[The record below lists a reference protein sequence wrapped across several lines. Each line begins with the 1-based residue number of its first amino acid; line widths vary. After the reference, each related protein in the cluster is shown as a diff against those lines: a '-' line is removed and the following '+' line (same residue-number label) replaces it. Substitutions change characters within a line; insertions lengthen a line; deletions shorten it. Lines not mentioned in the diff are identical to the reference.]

1 MKPIILFDWGD
12 TLMVD
17 FSTQP
22 ELGIEGKMCDW
33 KVVEAVEGAQEAL
46 SQLSAIY
53 DIYIAT
59 SAAES
64 SPKEIEQAF
73 ARVGLDH
80 YIKGYFCQQ
89 NLGLAKRSVE
99 FYQRIC
105 QELRIEPE
113 QAIMVGDTL
122 EKDIFPAKKAGLSA
136 IWFNPSK
143 QPAVGGEPENPDY
156 ESVETIK
163 PQFSHM
169 AELNQLLS

>member
-1 MKPIILFDWGD
+1 MKPVIL
-12 TLMVD
+12 
-17 FSTQP
+17 
-22 ELGIEGKMCDW
+22 CDW
-33 KVVEAVEGAQEAL
+33 KIVEPVDGAKETL
-46 SQLSAIY
+46 SQLSTNY

-73 ARVGLDH
+73 ARVGLDR

-89 NLGLAKRSVE
+89 NLGLAKGSVE

-105 QELRIEPE
+105 QELSVEPE

-122 EKDIFPAKKAGLSA
+122 AKDIFPAQKAGLNA

-143 QPAVGGEPENPDY
+143 QPEVGGTPENQGH
-156 ESVETIK
+156 ESVEKIT

-169 AELNQLLS
+169 SELIQFLS